1 VAGGRWSPK
10 RGVVAILRGVEQHGD
25 RVTSRHGA
33 ASDRAATAGE
43 AADWDPVTTARAALE
58 GFGTFAGLL

>member
-1 VAGGRWSPK
+1 
-10 RGVVAILRGVEQHGD
+10 VVAILRGVEQHGD